1 MSGILE
7 NFHFSLS
14 ISLAL
19 SLYIYVYI
27 FDTLHFLGVTVPTKA
42 AFKLEAHEGEVMC
55 VQWDYPGRYFATA
68 GTDRKIK
75 VWEISKYHQ
84 AGSI

>member
-1 MSGILE
+1 M
-7 NFHFSLS
+7 
-14 ISLAL
+14 
-19 SLYIYVYI
+19 
-27 FDTLHFLGVTVPTKA
+27 TVPTKA

>member
-1 MSGILE
+1 M
-7 NFHFSLS
+7 
-14 ISLAL
+14 
-19 SLYIYVYI
+19 
-27 FDTLHFLGVTVPTKA
+27 TVPTKA

-84 AGSI
+84 ARQHLISTYTPNTKFEPYKMFFQINIGTF